1 MTLRPLEKWQRVGG
15 VAGIASVVLSLVP
28 LVLGADEPRFTDSGK
43 DIMAWYVHNGD
54 RWLAGIFVLGIAYAF
69 SSSLSCLH

>member
-1 MTLRPLEKWQRVGG
+1 MTLRPLEKGWRAGG
-15 VAGIASVVLSLVP
+15 VAGITTVVRFLVP
-28 LVLGADEPRFTDSGK
+28 LVLGADEPRFTDSGS

-69 SSSLSCLH
+69 SSPSCLH